1 MTQQAPGKH
10 FRDGI
15 SLIELFRMFPDD
27 AAAEEWFLEVRWPNG
42 EIYCPHCGS
51 TNIQTETIH
60 ASQSYRC
67 KKNNSGGCGK
77 RFSVKTGTVM
87 HGSNLGLQKWA
98 IATYL
103 LTTNPKSVS
112 SMKLHR
118 DLKVTQKTAWM
129 LARKIRKS
137 FEQED
142 QNYNGIVEVDETN
155 VSELEKNKLWDKKLN
170 AGCSAVG
177 KIAVT
182 GLKDRDT
189 NQVTAKVIEDTNRPT
204 LYGFINNN
212 VERGSMVC
220 TDDFMSYQN
229 MEGYD
234 HRHVKRSV
242 GEYVDE
248 NIHINGMELFWSV
261 LKRAYNGTFHKIS
274 QKHLDRYVTEFAGR
288 HNTRTLDAIRQTD
301 SIVRGMVRKNLTYKK
316 LVL

>member
-27 AAAEEWFLEVRWPNG
+27 AAAEEWFIEVRWPNG

-155 VSELEKNKLWDKKLN
+155 VSELEKNKLWDKKLT
-170 AGCSAVG
+170 ATRGEVCKSAV
-177 KIAVT
+177 A
-182 GLKDRDT
+182 GLKDR
-189 NQVTAKVIEDTNRPT
+189 DTNRPT
-204 LYGFINNN
+204 LYGFINDN
-212 VERGSMVC
+212 VERDSTVC
-220 TDDFMSYQN
+220 TDEFMSYQN
-229 MEGYD
+229 VEGYD
-234 HRHVKRSV
+234 HRYVKRSV

-261 LKRAYNGTFHKIS
+261 LKRAYKGTFHKIS
-274 QKHLDRYVTEFAGR
+274 QKHLDRNVTEFAGR

-301 SIVRGMVRKNLTYKK
+301 SIVRGMVGKNLTYKK